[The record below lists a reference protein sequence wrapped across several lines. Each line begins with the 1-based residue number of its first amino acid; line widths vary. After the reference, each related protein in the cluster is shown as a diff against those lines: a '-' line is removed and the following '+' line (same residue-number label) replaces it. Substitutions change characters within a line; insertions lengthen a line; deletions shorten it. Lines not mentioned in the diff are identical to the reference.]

1 MGYVYFLDSAKL
13 QNNFRQKSEVSYS
26 LWCHIEKLYQ
36 KDLNLPL
43 TLLKPLEGIFS
54 GTDIVS
60 EGLAVVMVLQ
70 HSES

>member
-36 KDLNLPL
+36 NLNLPL

-60 EGLAVVMVLQ
+60 EGLAVVMGLQ